1 MFVNHLGQPLN
12 IEALKKSAKKKSSR
26 PQADSYHKGWRVVG
40 FPPDQV
46 ERGKQDHLTLS
57 ERLREQGRQMLPW
70 DLDRFMRDTRP
81 SKVRSK
87 PYETESAAQDAK
99 ELAVR
104 SGWLGVRIEPVTKG
118 AA

>member
-12 IEALKKSAKKKSSR
+12 IEAVKKSAKKKSSR

-40 FPPDQV
+40 FPREQV
-46 ERGKQDHLTLS
+46 EQGKRDHAALA

-70 DLDRFMRDTRP
+70 DLDRFIRDTKPTR
-81 SKVRSK
+81 VQSK
-87 PYETESAAQDAK
+87 PYETEAAAEAARD
-99 ELAVR
+99 LAIR
-104 SGWLGVRIEPVTKG
+104 TGWIGVRIEPVTKG